1 MWMSQI
7 LKAWYLL
14 NTYIMEK
21 FVWGLSAST
30 MIVNYKESLKGF
42 HVYMS
47 FICNFF
53 KKCIY
58 QGLGDSRS
66 TKLKRV
72 LK

>member
-47 FICNFF
+47 FICNF
-53 KKCIY
+53 KKNVFIK
-58 QGLGDSRS
+58 DSVIPG
-66 TKLKRV
+66 V
-72 LK
+72 LN